1 MSFLDSELSSLMA
14 ATHKA
19 LFKIAVIVMGDI
31 TNQGV
36 SLCSVVM
43 LLSDMSG
50 REPLYKKEFV
60 FFSSIVLKEFENYIK
75 SDTSVLPCIGA
86 LREV

>member
-1 MSFLDSELSSLMA
+1 
-14 ATHKA
+14 
-19 LFKIAVIVMGDI
+19 
-31 TNQGV
+31 
-36 SLCSVVM
+36 M

-60 FFSSIVLKEFENYIK
+60 FFSSLVPKEFENYME

-86 LREV
+86 LREVNLECFPIDNQAFITNHDRALEELFGNVENHSKFDACLM